1 MKEVGIQLKVGATG
15 LENIAGLSRELQKAG
30 VETTVLDSAA
40 AGLSSELERLNKQQ
54 GLIDAFVRQKTAVGD
69 ASKAMADAQANAQKL
84 GKEMS
89 AIEEPTKRQQAA
101 FDKARAAAKS
111 ASQELQAQQLRLQ
124 ELRGALSQA
133 GVSTDGLAAAQ
144 VKARGDIAN
153 VTSGLKS
160 LEAEYV
166 QAGAAARSSAQ
177 AQAQAQ
183 AQVKEGHAQ
192 AAAAAKVSAQQ
203 QQAASAG
210 VKDGLKGVGDQL
222 RTIQT
227 IASAAIGGQL
237 LGGLAG
243 QVAQTADAY
252 KNLESRIKLVTGE
265 GAAFDTAFA
274 AVFDIAKR
282 TNSELQGT
290 GELFT
295 RIATAGKAIGVG
307 QQDALRLTETI
318 NQAVQLS
325 GASAEASK
333 ASITQLIQGLQSGA
347 LRGDEFNSVMEQAPR
362 LAKALADGLGVTT
375 GELRKQAEQ
384 GQLTSDV
391 VIKAL
396 QGQAAAVE
404 GEFSRLPATVGRA
417 VQNLS
422 TEWTRY
428 VGEVDKAN
436 GISAAAAR
444 AINLLADNLDTL
456 GALLLA
462 AGKAAAA
469 YKAIDLAQT
478 FLAKAAAVSTAS
490 VAVTRSTAA
499 TTAHTAATVADTAAT
514 VANTGAT
521 GLRAAAAAQLASVL
535 SSLKLFSLIGVVTN
549 LKEIGTAIG
558 ETAAKWMGYGKVIEE
573 AEARQK
579 ADEEASR
586 KNAQAKAALGAQMQA
601 TSDAALGL
609 NKESKALVATFDD
622 ARTKGDSVADSLGKL
637 QKELKLGDITG
648 IANAVTALDVLE
660 KKGKITADQVRDT
673 LGAALKGLDLGI
685 FRTNALAAFDASEQ
699 GARRLKAALD
709 AVATESLARA
719 GTSVQEL
726 KTGFST
732 AMNSAINDTDALAKT
747 LKDLGVQGE
756 EAGNLLAKSVDKEL
770 EAAKTERALE
780 ALRARVVQLGKDGLI
795 SGDQVADALTK
806 IQKKSDDAREG
817 INSIAE
823 AYRQLGLK
831 SPEELKK
838 IETAN
843 LAAWTKIKNDATA
856 SLATKQEAF
865 KKYAEGAITAEGSV
879 ARATLEVQGQA
890 LGLQIQFNNT
900 GKAAVSAMGQADEGL
915 KRTRREVQTLETSVG
930 SLSSSFDRLT
940 KARNDSFNATP
951 FKSGSSASSGA
962 QASSRTEFAGQAV
975 PPDDSGDWLYTTN
988 ASLVQVK
995 GQDANGRPLPGG
1007 WYLSESGA
1015 QRRSDADNS
1024 SFSSR
1029 GTAGGQGA
1037 TRTVNVNLNV
1047 GGRVVSVQ
1055 ASSSAADAL
1064 VAALE
1069 EAQRRAG
1076 GGG

>member
-1 MKEVGIQLKVGATG
+1 MKEVGILLKVGATG
-15 LENIAGLSRELQKAG
+15 LDNIGNLSK
-30 VETTVLDSAA
+30 
-40 AGLSSELERLNKQQ
+40 
-54 GLIDAFVRQKTAVGD
+54 
-69 ASKAMADAQANAQKL
+69 
-84 GKEMS
+84 
-89 AIEEPTKRQQAA
+89 
-101 FDKARAAAKS
+101 
-111 ASQELQAQQLRLQ
+111 ELQA
-124 ELRGALSQA
+124 A
-133 GVSTDGLAAAQ
+133 GVNTQSLDARAEALGAELAKLKGKATEAGAGTKELSAAQ
-144 VKARGDIAN
+144 VRVQADSKATAAAIQA
-153 VTSGLKS
+153 

-166 QAGAAARSSAQ
+166 QAGAAARASAATQ
-177 AQAQAQ
+177 T
-183 AQVKEGHAQ
+183 
-192 AAAAAKVSAQQ
+192 AAAG
-203 QQAASAG
+203 G

-243 QVAQTADAY
+243 QVAETADAY

-295 RIATAGKAIGVG
+295 RISTAGKAIGVG
-307 QQDALRLTETI
+307 QQEALRLTETI

-404 GEFSRLPATVGRA
+404 GEFSKLPATVGRA

-436 GISAAAAR
+436 GISAAAAEV
-444 AINLLADNLDTL
+444 INVLATNLDTL
-456 GALLLA
+456 GSLLFA

-499 TTAHTAATVADTAAT
+499 TAAHTAATVADTAAT
-514 VANTGAT
+514 VANAGAT
-521 GLRAAAAAQLASVL
+521 GLRAAAATQLASVL
-535 SSLKLFSLIGVVTN
+535 SGLKLLTLVGVLTN
-549 LKEIGTAIG
+549 LKDIGTAIG
-558 ETAAKWMGYGKVIEE
+558 ETAAKWMGYGKAIEE

-622 ARTKGDSVADSLGKL
+622 ARTKGDSAADSLGKL

-648 IANAVTALDVLE
+648 ITNAVTALDVLE

-673 LGAALKGLDLGI
+673 LGAALKGLDLGV

-699 GARRLKAALD
+699 GALRLKAALD

-732 AMNSAINDTDALAKT
+732 AMNSAINDTDALANT
-747 LKDLGVQGE
+747 LEDLGIQGE
-756 EAGNLLAKSVDKEL
+756 EAGKLLTKSVDKEI

-780 ALRARVVQLGKDGLI
+780 AVRDRIIELGKQGVI

-806 IQKKSDDAREG
+806 IQKKSDDATQG

-831 SPEELKK
+831 SAAEIDKLAKANKAAFEL
-838 IETAN
+838 IR
-843 LAAWTKIKNDATA
+843 NDATA
-856 SLATKQEAF
+856 SLAVKQAAF
-865 KKYAEGAITAEGSV
+865 ERYAESAITAEDGV
-879 ARATLEVQGQA
+879 ARATLQVQAEA
-890 LGLQIQFNNT
+890 LGLQIQFSNT
-900 GKAAVSAMGQADEGL
+900 GKAAVAAMGQADEGMR
-915 KRTRREVQTLETSVG
+915 RTRRELRDTTEEAN
-930 SLSSSFDRLT
+930 SLFSAFERT
-940 KARNDSFNATP
+940 TRARNDSFNSTP
-951 FKSGSSASSGA
+951 FQSGSSAGSNRA
-962 QASSRTEFAGQAV
+962 QTRTEFAGQAV
-975 PPDDSGDWLYTTN
+975 KPNVPGNWTYTLDPNLYTERGMD
-988 ASLVQVK
+988 ASGK
-995 GQDANGRPLPGG
+995 SLPGG
-1007 WYLSESGA
+1007 WYRTDLPKPGSAPIGAFGGPARAPASQAPTTAASG
-1015 QRRSDADNS
+1015 ADNS
-1024 SFSSR
+1024 GSYTTYVTIGSKTYPIS
-1029 GTAGGQGA
+1029 AP
-1037 TRTVNVNLNV
+1037 N
-1047 GGRVVSVQ
+1047 Q
-1055 ASSSAADAL
+1055 ASADAL
-1064 VAALE
+1064 IAALE
-1069 EAQRRAG
+1069 EAYRAG